1 MGVTCVTQWPVAEG
15 KSMQQ
20 TVDFLTKKAEFM
32 GATKTGTFAVDCDTF
47 HASAGNPKFINVLHN
62 SEYPKT
68 TFSITDSNSTLVS
81 DTGFDAILQKLKG
94 IYSTKMSSRIESKGK
109 RYQLADFIVK
119 VGIVSIGSSNRG
131 ILVEVEYTP
140 CVILQDCWPLLTEF
154 MQGFL
159 GNGFVPKPPS
169 NLVNKVDVY
178 QPLDTINQYL
188 EHFNQFRKAQVPTR

>member
-1 MGVTCVTQWPVAEG
+1 MGVTCLTQWPVADG

-32 GATKTGTFAVDCDTF
+32 GAVKTGTFTVDCDTF
-47 HASAGNPKFINVLHN
+47 YAADSQKCINVLHN
-62 SEYPKT
+62 SEYPT
-68 TFSITDSNSTLVS
+68 SSFSITDTNISLVS

-94 IYSTKMSSRIESKGK
+94 FYSTKMSSRIESKGK
-109 RYQLADFIVK
+109 KYQLADFIVK

-140 CVILQDCWPLLTEF
+140 CVIIQDCWVLLTEF

-159 GNGFVPKPPS
+159 GNVFVLKVPSTFTNKPD
-169 NLVNKVDVY
+169 NY
-178 QPLDTINQYL
+178 QPLDTIHQYL
-188 EHFNQFRKAQVPTR
+188 DQFNQFRKQVTPR